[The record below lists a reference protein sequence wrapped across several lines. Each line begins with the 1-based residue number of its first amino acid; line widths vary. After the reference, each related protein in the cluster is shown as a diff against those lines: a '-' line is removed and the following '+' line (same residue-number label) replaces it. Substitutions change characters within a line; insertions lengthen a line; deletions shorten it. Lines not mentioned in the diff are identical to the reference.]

1 MYSKA
6 VALSFFAYLT
16 TSLPTGS
23 PVCDINGPRFQGA
36 HGSETAAGFSI
47 TVQPQSVLGEYNIV
61 VSKQKNP
68 IHGVLIYVV
77 AGGKA
82 THVGTFAP
90 KRGFKNVASCTG
102 ATITH
107 SDDTEKT
114 DTTFKWTAPSA
125 IGIYEVKA
133 VVLGKNG
140 KKFQWQSLSTAFGI
154 PDDTGLVGPPAPKV
168 TPAKVT
174 PPEKVKAKKVK
185 AKEIKAKV
193 TPPKEIKANSLP
205 CAKSEVAPHASVPT
219 ETPIYEE
226 VPKYD
231 EAMPTETPIYE
242 EGKYDEAMPTETPI
256 DEEMNPEL
264 SGGFKLTVAA
274 VSVLAVLLAC

>member
-61 VSKQKNP
+61 VSKQNNP

-193 TPPKEIKANSLP
+193 TPPKEIKASSLP

-242 EGKYDEAMPTETPI
+242 EVPKDDYTLPETTQY
-256 DEEMNPEL
+256 EEMNPEL